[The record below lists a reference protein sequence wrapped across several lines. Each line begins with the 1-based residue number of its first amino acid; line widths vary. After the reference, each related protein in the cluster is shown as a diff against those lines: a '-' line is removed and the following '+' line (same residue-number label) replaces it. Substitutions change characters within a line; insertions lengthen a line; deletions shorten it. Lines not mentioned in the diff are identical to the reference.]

1 MQLLSEFTYENY
13 QKLIKI
19 ISTFE
24 RGSLFINDNIIYNTI
39 DSKGATKIKVDIS
52 NLLEVGVIE
61 NPENPNE
68 CSLESEPKLT
78 LHIANLELSN
88 KVLKSINKTKNNIQ
102 LYDDIDNSRYC
113 LISGKIKL
121 YFPKVSEKYVPTED
135 DYNFDD
141 YENVGSPIEL
151 YKEDIDQISKLLSNT
166 EDVELLIKDE
176 QFYGIYIKDKGCY
189 IFDEQS
195 EYTENDSDDRLTS
208 NNFIPIKGISY
219 KYQIISKTDDDN
231 DIRYVLLTQIIDD
244 KLEIYASE
252 PINQSTNSS
261 FIGM

>member
-39 DSKGATKIKVDIS
+39 DSKGATQIKVDIS
-52 NLLEVGVIE
+52 NLLESSTEETDE
-61 NPENPNE
+61 N
-68 CSLESEPKLT
+68 SSILIDSKLT

-88 KVLKSINKTKNNIQ
+88 KVLKSISKTKNNIQ
-102 LYDDIDNSRYC
+102 LYDDITNSRYC
-113 LISGKIKL
+113 LNSGKTKL
-121 YFPKVSEKYVPTED
+121 YFPKVSEKYIPTND

-141 YENVGSPIEL
+141 YENVGKPIEL
-151 YKEDIDQISKLLSNT
+151 HKDDIDQISKLLSST
-166 EDVELLIKDE
+166 EDTELLIKDD

-189 IFDEQS
+189 IFDENLDYS
-195 EYTENDSDDRLTS
+195 ENDADEKLTS

-219 KYQIISKTDDDN
+219 KYQIMCKEDDDS
-231 DIRYVLLTQIIDD
+231 DISYILLTYISDD
-244 KLEIYASE
+244 KLEIFASE
-252 PINQSTNSS
+252 PVNQTTNSS